1 MSNGRYSL
9 MGPAVLITVGVVFLL
24 HQWRPELHMGRLW
37 PVILIVI
44 GVVRILESTGIGAG
58 SVPPVTPQGTL
69 PPAPPAAVN
78 PGPAS
83 QAPASQAPA
92 SPGPTSVGPSA
103 PGTAGPNL

>member
-1 MSNGRYSL
+1 MSNGRHSL
-9 MGPAVLITVGVVFLL
+9 MGPAVLITVGAVFLL
-24 HQWRPELHMGRLW
+24 HQWRPDLHMGRLW

-58 SVPPVTPQGTL
+58 PVPPSAPQRTL

-83 QAPASQAPA
+83 QGPASA
-92 SPGPTSVGPSA
+92 GPTSVGPSG
-103 PGTAGPNL
+103 PGTAGPNV

>member
-83 QAPASQAPA
+83 QGPA
-92 SPGPTSVGPSA
+92 SPGPAS
-103 PGTAGPNL
+103 GPNL

>member
-69 PPAPPAAVN
+69 PPAPPVN

-83 QAPASQAPA
+83 QGPA
-92 SPGPTSVGPSA
+92 SPGPAS
-103 PGTAGPNL
+103 GPNL